1 MREHTHPEA
10 NRLPSCSFILLL
22 NNFINLAM
30 LGLCRC
36 TGFSLV
42 VVNGGLLSSGMQASH
57 CDEKLLMA
65 SAVAEH
71 RL

>member
-1 MREHTHPEA
+1 
-10 NRLPSCSFILLL
+10 
-22 NNFINLAM
+22 M
-30 LGLCRC
+30 LGLRRC

-42 VVNGGLLSSGMQASH
+42 VVGGGLLSSCGVQASH